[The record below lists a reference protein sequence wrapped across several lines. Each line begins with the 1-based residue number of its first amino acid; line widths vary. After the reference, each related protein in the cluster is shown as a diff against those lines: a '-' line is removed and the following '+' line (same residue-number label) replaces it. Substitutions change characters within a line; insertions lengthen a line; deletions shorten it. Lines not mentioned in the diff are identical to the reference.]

1 MIGQSVMT
9 TPSLLT
15 VGDNFRI
22 VGKPEV
28 MAQIDSS
35 GDYFG
40 LARFSEVGPRH
51 NFQERHQRRDCP
63 AIPIRFTFWCTS
75 RHAAGVL
82 LSGGSAALCVD
93 ATDENGG
100 ISPSGNV
107 G

>member
-1 MIGQSVMT
+1 MGRTWDHSEY
-9 TPSLLT
+9 P
-15 VGDNFRI
+15 
-22 VGKPEV
+22 
-28 MAQIDSS
+28 
-35 GDYFG
+35 
-40 LARFSEVGPRH
+40 RFSEVGPR

-75 RHAAGVL
+75 RHAAEVL

-93 ATDENGG
+93 ATDENSG